1 MPTLN
6 KSILLVGHASGR
18 YISGAELS
26 LIDNL
31 KSLVALGRRVV
42 VIIPNEDNPDYISRI
57 REFTQ
62 EIYFVHIPWNIANNK
77 ADSDIIEKIVEI
89 ANITNAEMIFSNTIT
104 MREPLIAARRMSI
117 PSVCVVREV
126 PAHDSSLSIMLKK
139 DLKQIVS
146 EIHTISDFIIAN
158 SKYTLNAFH
167 LNGKSAIVRNTFN
180 ADILKDI

>member
-77 ADSDIIEKIVEI
+77 ADSDIIERIVEI
-89 ANITNAEMIFSNTIT
+89 ANITNAEMIFFQHNYH
-104 MREPLIAARRMSI
+104 AR
-117 PSVCVVREV
+117 
-126 PAHDSSLSIMLKK
+126 ALDSS
-139 DLKQIVS
+139 
-146 EIHTISDFIIAN
+146 
-158 SKYTLNAFH
+158 SKN
-167 LNGKSAIVRNTFN
+167 VNTFGLRC
-180 ADILKDI
+180 ARSSSS